1 MNIDESFNCDD
12 LFSRFLSD
20 LEDAKV
26 YERYVAKVFE
36 EIGFK
41 TIGFNNDKRYDIMM
55 QNPIGKT
62 RLIEVKKDFKSAYTG
77 NIVFEYVSHS
87 KPSGIEATKSDYW
100 VSVYPDELWII
111 RTKKLKQ
118 CIEFYNSVTCNDLDN
133 CWNWVTAGDGKN
145 TRCYLWNKQVFKNII
160 GDDLKILKRNDIPN
174 EKTKED

>member
-1 MNIDESFNCDD
+1 MINEENLNGNELFN
-12 LFSRFLSD
+12 RFLND
-20 LEDAKV
+20 LQEAKV
-26 YERYVAKVFE
+26 YERFVASVFE

-55 QNPIGKT
+55 TTPMGKT
-62 RLIEVKKDFKSAYTG
+62 KLIEVKKDSKSAGTG
-77 NIVFEYVSHS
+77 NIVFEYMSHS
-87 KPSGIEATKSDYW
+87 KPSGVAATKSDYW

-111 RTKKLKQ
+111 KTKKLKR

-133 CWNWVTAGDGKN
+133 CWNWVTAGDGKH

-174 EKTKED
+174 EVNK